1 MEGACV
7 EIVGDGVRGGVIVV
21 ASVPVDVATP
31 DFVKEGYVFTEFSRK
46 LCEAPLCIGGSP
58 EDEEPAPLVAVS
70 ADDDKRSCRKIDSSL
85 FVDEIIPATKHKGTN
100 TLNNIFPLYSHF
112 FSSLMVCSLS
122 EKTKLRKHWMH
133 AVSSLVDH
141 RDPGCCVCW
150 FCLSCYSEER
160 CTLRFF

>member
-31 DFVKEGYVFTEFSRK
+31 DFVKEGYVFSEFSRK

-85 FVDEIIPATKHKGTN
+85 FVDEIIPATKHKGAN
-100 TLNNIFPLYSHF
+100 TLNNIFPL
-112 FSSLMVCSLS
+112 LS
-122 EKTKLRKHWMH
+122 FLLLLDG
-133 AVSSLVDH
+133 VLVVREDEA
-141 RDPGCCVCW
+141 
-150 FCLSCYSEER
+150 EEALDAR
-160 CTLRFF
+160 GVVIS